1 MTHPD
6 ADDLAA
12 PYADSPSE
20 RTRLAAL
27 IGRLAGADAATDET
41 DAWPSELWQILLDER
56 ATLWSLPAE
65 LGGEGCD
72 RPTLV
77 GRNAA
82 VAQGSLTAAFILS
95 QHDAAVRRLAVV
107 ADENPVARE
116 WLARIARGESFGTV
130 GISQLTT
137 SRRHGTQAMR
147 VTEADGGYVLDGI
160 MPWVTAAERADIF
173 ITGGVLED
181 GRQLLTALPRDRPG
195 VIVKPAFPLAALG
208 ASRTAEVRCENARVE
223 LGEVL
228 IGPSNDV
235 MAIPGLAG
243 TGGLETTAL
252 ALGLARAALLAFRA
266 EAEHREDLTEP
277 AEALSAEWIARWDD
291 LMSLANSEPGAPAPQ
306 AIRGLGNDLVL
317 RLTQSYLTAAKGSGF
332 VRGEPAQRWARQA
345 LFFLVWSCPSPVA
358 RASMRDMAGL
368 CPV

>member
-1 MTHPD
+1 
-6 ADDLAA
+6 
-12 PYADSPSE
+12 
-20 RTRLAAL
+20 
-27 IGRLAGADAATDET
+27 
-41 DAWPSELWQILLDER
+41 
-56 ATLWSLPAE
+56 
-65 LGGEGCD
+65 
-72 RPTLV
+72 
-77 GRNAA
+77 
-82 VAQGSLTAAFILS
+82 
-95 QHDAAVRRLAVV
+95 
-107 ADENPVARE
+107 
-116 WLARIARGESFGTV
+116 V

-147 VTEADGGYVLDGI
+147 VTKVEGGFILDGV

-181 GRQLLTALPRDRPG
+181 GQQILAALPRDRPG
-195 VIVKPAFPLAALG
+195 VVVHPAFPLAALG
-208 ASRTAEVRCENARVE
+208 ASRTAEVRCEGARVE

-228 IGPSNDV
+228 IGPSSDV

-252 ALGLARAALLAFRA
+252 ALGLARAALLAYQT
-266 EAEHREDLTEP
+266 EAEHRDDLAEP
-277 AEALSAEWIARWDD
+277 AKALATEWQARWDE
-291 LMSLANSEPGAPAPQ
+291 LMAIAANEPGAPAPQ
-306 AIRGLGNDLVL
+306 EIRGRGNDLVL